1 MSDTEARD
9 ISHPDTVDPGAPLD
23 INPADAVV
31 YAPTLPRTYDT
42 VRGGWRAAAPLTVS
56 LLFHAPYYLDTLEP
70 GQFRATAMP
79 GGVGGASPEAAG
91 GPPRGQVTRLSQH
104 EFGLSSGLDRL
115 MSAAEREGLPFAVA
129 LDAYG
134 VTRVPRL
141 ASGVAARAGEIV
153 VRGQAATSIISSA
166 MSESDEV
173 DYIRTSRAAVER
185 ATGRTADGWFG
196 PERGLTERT
205 TALLR
210 REGFRWFGDW
220 PVDERPV
227 ELDGDATGLTA
238 LPFSLATEDSHQ
250 LYGRGLRFGDFETLL
265 DETLTQLIADAEFVG
280 PRFLGLSW
288 FGWVL
293 GQACYIGVA
302 ERILARLAA
311 DPRIAVV
318 LPSATLGVE
327 DSTSTTPTAT
337 PTPST
342 PAATPTPTQ
351 GATP

>member
-1 MSDTEARD
+1 MSDTEA
-9 ISHPDTVDPGAPLD
+9 LD

-31 YAPTLPRTYDT
+31 YAPTLPRTFDT

-56 LLFHAPYYLDTLEP
+56 LLFHAPYYLDSLEP
-70 GQFRATAMP
+70 GQYRATAMP

-115 MSAAEREGLPFAVA
+115 MAAAERESLPFAVA

-134 VTRVPRL
+134 VDRVPRL
-141 ASGVAARAGEIV
+141 AGAVAARAGEIV
-153 VRGQAATSIISSA
+153 VRGQAATSIISNG
-166 MSESDEV
+166 MSESEEI
-173 DYIRTSRAAVER
+173 DYIRSSKAAVER

-196 PERGLTERT
+196 PERGLTDRT

-210 REGFRWFGDW
+210 SVGFRWFGDW

-250 LYGRGLRFGDFETLL
+250 LYGRGLRFGDFERLL

-302 ERILARLAA
+302 ERILARLAT
-311 DPRIAVV
+311 DPNIAVV
-318 LPSATLGVE
+318 LPSMALSAGVP
-327 DSTSTTPTAT
+327 TSTTPTF
-337 PTPST
+337 ST
-342 PAATPTPTQ
+342 LPE